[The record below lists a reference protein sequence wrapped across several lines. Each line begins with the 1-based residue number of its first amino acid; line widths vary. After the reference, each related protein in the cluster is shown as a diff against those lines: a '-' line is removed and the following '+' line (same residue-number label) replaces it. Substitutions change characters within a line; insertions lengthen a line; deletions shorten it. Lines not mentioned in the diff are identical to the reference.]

1 VAIGSGSYPG
11 WSGVDDIVVP
21 VTSEPYFVVVDWW
34 DDQWGYWDQ
43 TTFGNVYIST
53 AGQLVR
59 LSY

>member
-1 VAIGSGSYPG
+1 
-11 WSGVDDIVVP
+11 
-21 VTSEPYFVVVDWW
+21 VVVDWW